1 MEETI
6 NRVITCGVRWGAYAN
21 SYAELMTNNGVCIL
35 GYGNRATELFRT
47 TQKGDLLA
55 LKDGRNIIA
64 LAKPKL
70 DENEETIKAEEIT
83 WGDFFNDYSEQKLSD
98 NEQQQKADYFG
109 FLLEDIIDVI
119 TIEEWVLLETPIYYP
134 IIQSTV
140 SIKKEEIK
148 NECINRF
155 NETNVTSEEY
165 KKRQIDFNL
174 KKAQGLFSEYT
185 ETKDDN
191 EKLKLSKELLD
202 SIDVILRYDSKNEI
216 ANNLKDSI
224 MTTYLV
230 PKRTNKLSK
239 IYKDKSKKLKL
250 TNFFYIGFFI
260 ITILAF
266 ITFSICYIKNF
277 DISNITKDNLIV
289 FIFTKGTIVSSII
302 ASIFWLAR
310 FLNRRIHENVYLMEE
325 YEYRALM
332 FDSLLDLKD
341 VFAKEMTK
349 GILKNIVNK
358 VIENP
363 AVALMKKN
371 KGNKKDIEYLEKLI
385 KTILRNIPK
394 GL

>member
-6 NRVITCGVRWGAYAN
+6 NRVITCGVRWGAYAS

-35 GYGNRATELFRT
+35 GYGNRGTELFRT

-70 DENEETIKAEEIT
+70 DENEETILEEIT
-83 WGDFFNDYSEQKLSD
+83 WGDFFNNYSEQKLSEEEKK
-98 NEQQQKADYFG
+98 EQAKKFG
-109 FLLEDIIDVI
+109 FLLNDKIDVI

-140 SIKKEEIK
+140 SIKKEEAK
-148 NECINRF
+148 KECINRF

-191 EKLKLSKELLD
+191 EKLKLSSEILD
-202 SIDVILRYDSKNEI
+202 SVMIVLRYDANNEI
-216 ANNLKDSI
+216 AKKIKFGISQDISLEESTGNLSE
-224 MTTYLV
+224 
-230 PKRTNKLSK
+230 
-239 IYKDKSKKLKL
+239 IYKNKSKKLKL
-250 TNFFYIGFFI
+250 TNVFYIIAFI
-260 ITILAF
+260 ITIVAF
-266 ITFSICYIKNF
+266 ITLAVCYIKNF

-289 FIFTKGTIVSSII
+289 FILTKGTIVSSII

-332 FDSLLDLKD
+332 FDSLQGLKD
-341 VFAKEMTK
+341 AFGEDLPSDVFS
-349 GILKNIVNK
+349 NIVNK

-363 AVALMKKN
+363 AVSLMKKN
-371 KGNKKDIEYLEKLI
+371 KGNKKDIEYLEKAI
-385 KTILRNIPK
+385 EILCNIQK